1 MMFCFVFLNRVQD
14 EEENEMRVSMIAES
28 VGDGDE
34 EVNSSHDVLKTHVGL
49 KLLNSKQIIRL
60 CECTPSVKTKHA
72 FLEVLIPRCTDPSEG
87 GAAIVDMFRF
97 TADRERTSEALKV
110 KDIYLPSTL
119 CFLFMFLFFE
129 SLLHMHL
136 K

>member
-14 EEENEMRVSMIAES
+14 EEESEMRVSMIAES

-110 KDIYLPSTL
+110 IDI
-119 CFLFMFLFFE
+119 
-129 SLLHMHL
+129 
-136 K
+136 